1 MALSSMTGFA
11 RTQGALGPQAWVW
24 EVRSVNGKGLDVR
37 LRLPSGADALDQPVR
52 RAVAERFKR
61 GNFSLSL
68 TATSDDQEQAYRVNE
83 PLLKKLLAVTRE
95 LAMDGVDRPRMD
107 GLLGLRG
114 VLEPVG
120 QVEEDGV
127 REAREAAQLRSLEA
141 ALDALA
147 LARSEEGGRL
157 AGVLTGH
164 LEALEDLRAQ
174 GASAEAL
181 RPDMVRARLR
191 RQMIELLEAAPDA
204 LPEERLAQEL
214 ALLAVKADIRE
225 ELDRLGAHLEGARDL
240 LTRGEAM
247 GRRLEF
253 LSQELN
259 REANT
264 LCSKSSDVALT
275 RIGLEMKAVIDQ
287 FREQILNIE

>member
-11 RTQGALGPQAWVW
+11 RTQGALGPQTWVW
-24 EVRSVNGKGLDVR
+24 EARSVNGKGLDIR
-37 LRLPSGADALDQPVR
+37 LRLPPGGDALDQPAR

-61 GNFSLSL
+61 GSISLGL
-68 TATSDDQEQAYRVNE
+68 TMTSDDQEQAYRVNE

-120 QVEEDGV
+120 QAEEEGV

-141 ALDALA
+141 TLDALA

-157 AGVLTGH
+157 AGVLAGH
-164 LEALEDLRAQ
+164 LEVLEDLRAQ
-174 GASAEAL
+174 AANAEAL

-191 RQMIELLEAAPDA
+191 RQMADLLEAAPDA

-225 ELDRLGAHLEGARDL
+225 ELDRLGAHLEGAREL

-275 RIGLEMKAVIDQ
+275 RIGLDMKAVIDQ